1 MKMKTTVFLT
11 LTALVGLG
19 TLTLTP
25 RPCGAANA
33 PVAAQDAAGGQQA
46 AGTQQP
52 GAEKKPAWKS
62 REEYDAFQAM
72 VAAGADQN
80 KQISLAEAF
89 LQKYPTSDFKD
100 QAYQV
105 EMGDYQKL
113 GNSAKAIDAAHK
125 AVAANPDNIAA
136 LNYLAFA
143 FPFVYKPDAPDKDAK
158 LAQAETDAKQ
168 GLAALQKL
176 QKPANVS
183 EDQFNQQVKVLRAN
197 FNGALGFAALQR
209 KDYASAITSLKA
221 AQEDNPNDPYV
232 TYRLGLSYLYSA
244 PPDFDNAIWNLARAD
259 DLSKAANSPDA
270 ANIDTF
276 FGRVYVG
283 RHGSDA
289 GEKDVL
295 TQAATSVTPPA
306 GFKVSPPEK
315 HQPTGNAAIDA
326 FYNIEDSLRVGG
338 DQANQAFQQ
347 LKGQAFAMGG
357 QVVSLEKGTDTGSYM
372 VRIAVTDESKAKD
385 VYDIELKDAQPEA
398 KDLQKGDLVRFDG
411 TITAYSVTPSFYLSL
426 DGKINP
432 DDLAAAADKHK
443 KTPAKKAPVR
453 RRPTTTHRTRQ

>member
-1 MKMKTTVFLT
+1 MKMKTTIFLT
-11 LTALVGLG
+11 LTVLVALGGLEMA
-19 TLTLTP
+19 P
-25 RPCGAANA
+25 GAGA
-33 PVAAQDAAGGQQA
+33 PAERLVPAQEAAGGQQA
-46 AGTQQP
+46 

-72 VAAGADQN
+72 AGEKDPN
-80 KQISLAEAF
+80 KRISLAEAF
-89 LQKYPTSDFKD
+89 LQKYSNSDFKD

-105 EMGDYQKL
+105 EMSTYQQLGD
-113 GNSAKAIDAAHK
+113 SAKAIDAAHK
-125 AVAANPDNIAA
+125 AVAANSENIAA

-143 FPFVYKPDAPDKDAK
+143 FPFVYKPDAPDKDTK
-158 LAQAETDAKQ
+158 LAQAEADAKQ

-176 QKPANVS
+176 QRPDNVP

-197 FNGALGFAALQR
+197 FNAALGFVALQR
-209 KDYASAITSLKA
+209 KDYAAAITALKT

-232 TYRLGLSYLYSA
+232 TYRLGLAYLYST

-259 DLSKAANSPDA
+259 DLAKAAKSPDA

-295 TQAATSVTPPA
+295 TQAATSVAPPA
-306 GFKVSPPEK
+306 GFKVPPPEK
-315 HQPTGNAAIDA
+315 HKPTGNAAIDA
-326 FYNIEDSLRVGG
+326 FYNIEDNLRVGG
-338 DQANQAFQQ
+338 DQASQAFQQ
-347 LKGQAFAMGG
+347 LKGQPFAMGG
-357 QVVSLEKGTDTGSYM
+357 QVVSTEKGSDAGSYM

-385 VYDIELKDAQPEA
+385 GAYDIELKDSQPEA

-443 KTPAKKAPVR
+443 KTPAKKAPAH
-453 RRPTTTHRTRQ
+453 RRPTTTHRTAQ

>member
-19 TLTLTP
+19 ALSLAP
-25 RPCGAANA
+25 ESCGAAGA

-46 AGTQQP
+46 GGQQA

-72 VAAGADQN
+72 AAEKDPN
-80 KQISLAEAF
+80 KQVSLAEAF
-89 LQKYPTSDFKD
+89 LQKYSTSDFKD

-105 EMGDYQKL
+105 EMGDYQQL

-125 AVAANPDNIAA
+125 AVAANPENIAA

-143 FPFVYKPDAPDKDAK
+143 FPFVYKVDAPDKDAK

-183 EDQFNQQVKVLRAN
+183 DDQFNQQVKVLRAN
-197 FNGALGFAALQR
+197 FNAALGFVALQR
-209 KDYASAITSLKA
+209 KDYAAAITALKA
-221 AQEDNPNDPYV
+221 AQEDNSNDPYV
-232 TYRLGLSYLYSA
+232 TYRLGLAYLYSA

-259 DLSKAANSPDA
+259 DLARAAKSADA
-270 ANIDTF
+270 AGIEKF
-276 FGRVYVG
+276 FGQVYVG

-295 TQAATSVTPPA
+295 TQAATSVAPPA
-306 GFKVSPPEK
+306 GFKVAPPEK

-338 DQANQAFQQ
+338 DQANQNFQQ

-357 QVVSLEKGTDTGSYM
+357 QVVSLEKGSDPGNYM

-443 KTPAKKAPVR
+443 KAPPKRAPVHR
-453 RRPTTTHRTRQ
+453 RTTTSHRTAQ